1 MKKQLISIQ
10 SLFIIIPV
18 HNRKQLTIKCLHCLK
33 RQTEKRFQIVVIDD
47 GSTDGT
53 SQTISEQFPD
63 VHLIRGD
70 GTLWWAEAT
79 NLGVKYA
86 IQKKADYVIT
96 LNDDTEP
103 PVDFISKMMEAVRIK
118 PNALIGSSAL
128 EKSTNELVY
137 IGANIDWRYAKYNQV
152 AINTSIR
159 NSNSDFVSVTHF
171 PGRGLLIPVSVFQN
185 IGFFDSKNFPQT
197 LADFDFT
204 HRAKEYGY
212 DIFCNLDVKLV
223 IYSEL
228 SSTVKLRS
236 RKTLRNFCKHL
247 FSIQGGSNLPRF
259 IKYAKKNCPR
269 KYKLQFI
276 LIGTVRRIF
285 GYWKY

>member
-1 MKKQLISIQ
+1 MKKQIISDQ

-18 HNRKQLTIKCLHCLK
+18 HNRKQLTINCLRCLE

-47 GSTDGT
+47 GSNDGT
-53 SQTISEQFPD
+53 SEAISEEFPD
-63 VHLIRGD
+63 VHLINGD

-79 NLGVKYA
+79 NVGVKYA

-103 PVDFISKMMEAVRIK
+103 PADFISKMMEAVSIK
-118 PNALIGSSAL
+118 PNALIGSSAV
-128 EKSTNELVY
+128 EKSTNELVF
-137 IGANIDWRYAKYNQV
+137 IGANIDWGYAKYNQV
-152 AINTSIR
+152 PINTSIR
-159 NSNSDFVSVTHF
+159 NRNSGFVSVTHF
-171 PGRGLLIPVSVFQN
+171 PGRGLLVPVSVFQN

-212 DIFCNLDVKLV
+212 EIFCNIDVKLV

-228 SSTVKLRS
+228 SSTVKLR
-236 RKTLRNFCKHL
+236 RKKTFRNFCKHL
-247 FSIQGGSNLPRF
+247 FSLQGGSNIQRF

-276 LIGTVRRIF
+276 IIGVVRRIF
-285 GYWKY
+285 GYWK

>member
-1 MKKQLISIQ
+1 MKKQIISDQ

-53 SQTISEQFPD
+53 SEAISEQFPD
-63 VHLIRGD
+63 VHLINGD

-79 NLGVKYA
+79 NIGVKYA
-86 IQKKADYVIT
+86 IHKKANYVIT

-103 PVDFISKMMEAVRIK
+103 PADFISKMMEAVSIK
-118 PNALIGSSAL
+118 PNALIGSSAV
-128 EKSTNELVY
+128 EKSTNELVF
-137 IGANIDWRYAKYNQV
+137 IGANIDWRYAKFNQV
-152 AINTSIR
+152 PINNSIWNR
-159 NSNSDFVSVTHF
+159 NSRFVSVTHF
-171 PGRGLLIPVSVFQN
+171 PGRGLLIPVSVFQK

-212 DIFCNLDVKLV
+212 DIFCSLDVTLV

-228 SSTVKLRS
+228 SATVKLRCK
-236 RKTLRNFCKHL
+236 KTFRNFCKHL
-247 FSIQGGSNLPRF
+247 FSLQGGSNIHRF

-276 LIGTVRRIF
+276 LIGVVRRVI
-285 GYWKY
+285 GYWK